1 MQVLQTTGALFRSV
15 YDNWAKHETSQ
26 VGAALAFYTILSL
39 PPLLTLIA
47 IIAGLFDLSQV
58 MNQLTDLT
66 QSIIGP
72 TGAQVVRSIIR
83 SDQERQSAGIAS
95 VLSIIVLM
103 FGASGVFGELRSAL
117 NKIWG
122 LEEIEEREHWRVV
135 REKLISFALVLA
147 MGFALIAILTFGAAI
162 ATVTI
167 QLNGLIPI
175 PPLLTGAIDLI
186 FSVSVIGVMFALIFR
201 YVPAQ
206 RISWRDAWI
215 GGIVT
220 SVLFAAG
227 KYAIGLYLVMAAP
240 GSAYGTAASLVV
252 LIVWIY
258 YTAQVIFF
266 GAEFTHVFA
275 SGATDASNNQG
286 RVTS

>member
-1 MQVLQTTGALFRSV
+1 MQVLKTTGTLFQSV
-15 YDNWAKHETSQ
+15 YDNWTRHETSQ

-58 MNQLTDLT
+58 MNQLTDLI

-95 VLSIIVLM
+95 VLSILVLM

-122 LEEIEEREHWRVV
+122 LEELRERERWRIV
-135 REKLISFALVLA
+135 RERLVSFGLVLA
-147 MGFALIAILTFGAAI
+147 MGFILIAVLTFGAAI
-162 ATVTI
+162 ATITI

-175 PPLLTGAIDLI
+175 PPILIAAIDLLV
-186 FSVSVIGVMFALIFR
+186 SVSGIGMMFALIFR
-201 YVPAQ
+201 YVPAR
-206 RISWRDAWI
+206 RISWKDAWI
-215 GGIVT
+215 GGMVT

-227 KYAIGLYLVMAAP
+227 KYAIGLYLVLAAP

-266 GAEFTHVFA
+266 GAEFTHVYS
-275 SGATDASNNQG
+275 SGDTG
-286 RVTS
+286 RKPVGGGA